1 MITINWIIMAKAKL
15 ELKPLKRPFPNNTTL
30 NMTHYTQYIN
40 YHVNLLLEFKATTEL
55 LPPFTQNEAL
65 TDADEEFINIFEQL
79 CQISQHSDS
88 VNEQGQWFISRIV
101 STYSH
106 LTPLLTRDLLWFF
119 GGDCLHYMPDDEIS
133 FYQQLDEVRF
143 TAEAAG
149 TVFDFVAAKAS
160 LPTTH

>member
-1 MITINWIIMAKAKL
+1 
-15 ELKPLKRPFPNNTTL
+15 
-30 NMTHYTQYIN
+30 MTHYTQYIN
-40 YHVNLLLEFKATTEL
+40 YHVNLLLEFKAATEL
-55 LPPFTQNEAL
+55 LPPFIQNAAF
-65 TDADEEFINIFEQL
+65 TDADQEFINTFEQL

-88 VNEQGQWFISRIV
+88 VNIQGQWLISRIV

-133 FYQQLDEVRF
+133 FYQQLDELRF

-149 TVFDFVAAKAS
+149 NAFDVVVAKES
-160 LPTTH
+160 LSTTH